1 MITSCVI
8 LAKERF
14 VNLTVLQLD
23 GVQDILHDFN
33 HCSTVLIARLD
44 YVQKALP
51 LEYPAHTTVD
61 DTNVPGDASL
71 TKPVGLGLSV
81 FLWREIHGPVVNY
94 RDGVVVKFLQCI
106 YSRLVLVS

>member
-23 GVQDILHDFN
+23 GIQDILHDFN
-33 HCSTVLIARLD
+33 HCSTALIARLD
-44 YVQKALP
+44 YVQKSLP

-61 DTNVPGDASL
+61 DRNVPGDASL

-81 FLWREIHGPVVNY
+81 FLWKKLHGPVVNY
-94 RDGVVVKFLQCI
+94 QDSVVVKFLQCI